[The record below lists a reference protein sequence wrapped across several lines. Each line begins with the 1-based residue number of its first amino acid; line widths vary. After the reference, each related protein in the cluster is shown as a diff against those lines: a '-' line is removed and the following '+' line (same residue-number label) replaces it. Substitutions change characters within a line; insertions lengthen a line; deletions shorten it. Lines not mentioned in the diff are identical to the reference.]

1 MPAEP
6 SVSIVVLNWNGKH
19 HLESCLGSLSKLDYP
34 ESKLELILCDNG
46 SSDGSVEFARA
57 KFPQVKVIALDR
69 NYGFAEGNDRAAQ
82 QAGGE
87 WVGFLNNDMW
97 VKASWLQ
104 DMLSALEERPEA
116 ACIASKIVN
125 WDGSA
130 LDFVGGG
137 VNFMGQAF
145 QLDYGKKDSPHDR
158 FRRLLF
164 ACGGA
169 MLIQRELFLKV
180 GGFDPDFFAFFEDVD
195 LGWRLNV
202 LGHDVWYTP
211 RATAYHRHHGT
222 ARRIQSQRLRT
233 LTERNALATIYKCF
247 DDDNLAVALPAA
259 LMLLN
264 ERALLIAKLDVN
276 SFKVGDRAGYSQGIP
291 PPALRAT
298 SPPSGEQSSEG
309 IAAPALH
316 ARSRD
321 TGESTYPALSF
332 PGKVM
337 RVVRQEGWGAAFARA
352 GHRTIAS
359 IVDALISVLNR
370 FGDHTY
376 RIPGVSASHYAALS
390 QFAHQLDSLNE
401 KRAWIQSRRRRSDAE
416 IVALFQD
423 PFYPGYD
430 NERYIDFLAWLSR
443 VQGLDGRFDAA
454 PD

>member
-1 MPAEP
+1 MPVEP
-6 SVSIVVLNWNGKH
+6 SVSLVVLNWNGKH
-19 HLESCLGSLSKLDYP
+19 HLESCLGSLIALDYP

-57 KFPQVKVIALDR
+57 RFPRVKVIALDR
-69 NYGFAEGNDRAAQ
+69 NYGFAEGNDRAAD
-82 QAGGE
+82 QAVGE

-97 VKASWLQ
+97 VKPEWLR
-104 DMLSALEERPEA
+104 DMLDVLDERPDA
-116 ACIASKIVN
+116 ACVASRIVN

-145 QLDYGKKDSPHDR
+145 QLDYGKKESPHDR

-169 MLIQRELFLKV
+169 MLIRRELFLEV

-222 ARRIQSQRLRT
+222 ARRIRPQKLRA

-247 DDDNLAVALPAA
+247 DDENLAAALPAA

-264 ERALLIAKLDVN
+264 ERALRMAKLDSARFGVP
-276 SFKVGDRAGYSQGIP
+276 GAGEKKDVS
-291 PPALRAT
+291 PPALGAT
-298 SPPSGEQSSEG
+298 SPPGGEVKTTF
-309 IAAPALH
+309 L
-316 ARSRD
+316 
-321 TGESTYPALSF
+321 
-332 PGKVM
+332 GKVN
-337 RVVRQEGWGAAFARA
+337 RVVREEGWGVAARKAV
-352 GHRTIAS
+352 HLTVAS
-359 IVDALISVLNR
+359 IVDALIAVLNGL
-370 FGDHTY
+370 GDHSY
-376 RIPGVSASHYAALS
+376 RMPGVTASHYVALS
-390 QFAHQLDSLNE
+390 EFAHRLDSLNE

-416 IVALFQD
+416 IVPLFQE
-423 PFYPGYD
+423 PFYPGYND
-430 NERYIDFLAWLSR
+430 ERYIQFMAWLCR
-443 VQGLDGRFDAA
+443 VQGLDRRFTSA